1 MPSCCFTVRPPSLSG
16 FWSSE
21 KSDSLPDF
29 ILLKRVK
36 KKESLSKRKH
46 SRSYL
51 YELLGSLIFQNH
63 HIHWFFFFLRMV
75 TVSWPPWY
83 YMMPVVFSLPQGGNN
98 SLCFWELFQTL
109 SWVHPRCGVWG
120 WHWGRPRRH
129 SPREKRRR
137 GSSPAADVSEGRDP
151 CLSFLLS
158 LVERREEAPNAGLRG
173 QSWGPATRGAESTLS
188 SESVSPH
195 TRHLGHLLS
204 SSL

>member
-51 YELLGSLIFQNH
+51 YELLGSLIFQDH

-109 SWVHPRCGVWG
+109 FL
-120 WHWGRPRRH
+120 
-129 SPREKRRR
+129 
-137 GSSPAADVSEGRDP
+137 GSSPLWSVGLALRKASQTFSQREAQTGVQP
-151 CLSFLLS
+151 CSRRFRRQGPLLA
-158 LVERREEAPNAGLRG
+158 LL
-173 QSWGPATRGAESTLS
+173 AE
-188 SESVSPH
+188 
-195 TRHLGHLLS
+195 LGGEKGGGS
-204 SSL
+204 